1 MEWRTHPALAG
12 KLHPN
17 HPDDIQVIIHDGGRR
32 MTSAHPELAWVS
44 ITGVAGDIFSGRVII
59 APTQLE
65 TVRINQSIRFIATGT
80 GHPVMVSE
88 KYLKERG
95 SWLIHGCS
103 KCGFAELFDAPSDL
117 IKVIFP
123 ALPADAALE
132 TFTSFCPLCDGVQAV
147 ASRHAPPPDS
157 ERPWWKLWG

>member
-32 MTSAHPELAWVS
+32 ITSLHPELAWVTIS
-44 ITGVAGDIFSGRVII
+44 GVEGDIFTGRVIVS
-59 APTQLE
+59 PTQLV

-80 GHPVMVSE
+80 GHPLMVSE
-88 KYLKERG
+88 KYIMERA
-95 SWLIHGCS
+95 SWHIHGCS

-117 IKVIFP
+117 IKAIFP
-123 ALPADAALE
+123 AMPADAMLD
-132 TFTSFCPLCDGVQAV
+132 TFTSFCPLCDGVQAIE
-147 ASRHAPPPDS
+147 SRQAP
-157 ERPWWKLWG
+157 ERH